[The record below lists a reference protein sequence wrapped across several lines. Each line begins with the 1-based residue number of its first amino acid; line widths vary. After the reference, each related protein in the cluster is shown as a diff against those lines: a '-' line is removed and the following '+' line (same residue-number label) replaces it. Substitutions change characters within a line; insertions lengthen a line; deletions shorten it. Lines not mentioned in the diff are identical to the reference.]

1 MRDCLI
7 VDFHLGRGVVEF
19 ENYSTYF
26 NILCQKIPQVLN
38 SFVHAQCVFTEEK
51 SMTVDYLMGVTV

>member
-7 VDFHLGRGVVEF
+7 VDFHLGEGGVEF

-26 NILCQKIPQVLN
+26 NISCQKIPQVLK
-38 SFVHAQCVFTEEK
+38 SFVHAHCVFTEEK
-51 SMTVDYLMGVTV
+51 SMTVDY